1 MRAHAH
7 GSRVFKGGSLSPLMV
22 SENLLRELNK
32 QINEELYSQYI
43 YEAMAADLWD
53 KNFKGMAHWMWIQA
67 HEEQA
72 HATIFYNYIINRRLK
87 VELEAIAKPP
97 ASWASPLAIFEG
109 AHEHE
114 LHITGKINF
123 LMELA
128 RAEKDFATVK
138 MLDWFTQEQVE
149 EEANTDEAAKN
160 LALVGND
167 GRGLLMLDRE
177 MSARVFGAPVNPYYT
192 PFFAA
197 GATAAA

>member
-1 MRAHAH
+1 
-7 GSRVFKGGSLSPLMV
+7 MV

-67 HEEQA
+67 HEEQT
-72 HATIFYNYIINRRLK
+72 HATIFYNYIISRRIR
-87 VELEAIAKPP
+87 VELEALAKPP
-97 ASWASPLAIFEG
+97 VTWASPLAIFEA

-114 LHITGKINF
+114 IHITARINY
-123 LMELA
+123 LIELA
-128 RAEKDFATVK
+128 RAENDYATVK

-160 LALVGND
+160 LALVGSD
-167 GRGLLMLDRE
+167 GRGQLMIDRE
-177 MSARVFGAPVNPYYT
+177 MAARVFAAPVNPYYT
-192 PFFAA
+192 PFYT
-197 GATAAA
+197 ATAAAA

>member
-1 MRAHAH
+1 
-7 GSRVFKGGSLSPLMV
+7 MV

-32 QINEELYSQYI
+32 QINEELFSQYI

-72 HATIFYNYIINRRLK
+72 HATIFYNYIISRRLG

-97 ASWASPLAIFEG
+97 VTWASPLAIFEA

-114 LHITGKINF
+114 VHITGRINY
-123 LMELA
+123 LMELT
-128 RAEKDFATVK
+128 RAENDYATVK
-138 MLDWFTQEQVE
+138 MLDWFTEEQVE

-160 LALVGND
+160 LTLVGSD
-167 GRGLLMLDRE
+167 GRGLLMIDRE
-177 MSARVFGAPVNPYYT
+177 MGVRAFRAPTNPYYT
-192 PFFAA
+192 PFYAAA
-197 GATAAA
+197 GTAAP